1 MTLVRRLS
9 VACAASV
16 ALIAAGACDAPLSPV
31 AAGSETPS
39 QFSAALGRAG
49 SAVTVPFEA
58 RFFTDLVS
66 IAPDASCGGPPML
79 LNTQEGFGEAT
90 HLGRFSVLITFC
102 IDPSELLDDG
112 QLSPG
117 ESLPYENGLG
127 TLTAANGD
135 RLFITI
141 AGAVLPSDHPDF
153 DFEFS
158 DPFEI
163 VGGTGRFDGA
173 TGGGVTNSLVD
184 FQSQPSRTEHDWSGT
199 LVLRPGNR

>member
-1 MTLVRRLS
+1 MSTSRRL
-9 VACAASV
+9 APGCT
-16 ALIAAGACDAPLSPV
+16 ALALVLLTGACDGPLSPAPP
-31 AAGSETPS
+31 AAPAD
-39 QFSAALGRAG
+39 AAIAASRAADDG
-49 SAVTVPFEA
+49 TVTVPFEA

-79 LNTQEGFGEAT
+79 LNTQQGFGEAT

-102 IDPSELLDDG
+102 FDPSELLDDG

-117 ESLPYENGLG
+117 ESLPYENGVG
-127 TLTAANGD
+127 TMTAANGD
-135 RLFITI
+135 QLRITI

-158 DPFEI
+158 DPYEI